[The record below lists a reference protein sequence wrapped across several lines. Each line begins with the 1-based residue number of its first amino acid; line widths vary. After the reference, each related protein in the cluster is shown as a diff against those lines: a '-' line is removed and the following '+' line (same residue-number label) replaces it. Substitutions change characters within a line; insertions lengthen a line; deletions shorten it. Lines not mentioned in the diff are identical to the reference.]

1 MNGHL
6 IRFWAVCIAL
16 WLTVSLASA
25 QIIIIEPPD
34 HHHPPNIIP
43 PRPRPPEIVRQSQFE
58 MRELSVDAAVRDQV
72 AQVRITQVLYNPNSS
87 QIEASYIFPV
97 PADSTIQDFV
107 LMVDGKEMP
116 GKIHTREEARQIY
129 ESIVRRQRDPALLEY
144 IGQGLVQTSVFPIP
158 PNSERKLTMKYTQ
171 VLKADSG
178 AVDFSYP
185 FGSEKMY
192 SRRADRVSLNMRIES
207 KTPIKT
213 VYSPTHE
220 VRIRRDGDHQ
230 ADVGWERSSSDQ
242 KGDFKLIYTLASDP
256 VGATILSWRPDS
268 SDDGYVMLLAS
279 PSVEETQAR
288 AIDKTVI
295 LVLDRSG
302 SMAGPK
308 IDQARKALRFV
319 LERLGPG
326 DTFNILDYDDRVQSF
341 RPELQRNDKETRR
354 AALDYVEGIRPGGST
369 NINDALVQAVDQIKE
384 PKRPSYIIFLTD
396 GLPTAGESNEV
407 AISENVKK
415 ANKNG
420 ARLFC
425 FGVGFDVNTRLLDRL
440 ASQGGNSQFV
450 KQDEDVEAPVSRL
463 YTKLS
468 SPVLAGLKLEVAGSD
483 VNRSYPRDLPDMFR
497 GEQIVWVGRYR
508 ASGSATVKLTG
519 RIDGQDKKFEFKGDL
534 AAAGQGVR
542 NDFIERVWASRR
554 IGFLIDQI
562 DLHGKSTELVNELV
576 DLSRRYG
583 ILTPY
588 TSFLADENTPVASRS
603 ISMGSGGTMSRG
615 DVYKIKDGPN
625 SDRASRELSMLNE
638 TAGEAAVAQRSF
650 KADMKMAGGR
660 SGNVGALSAPPA
672 ATGWA
677 YSGPAPASSLERGR
691 PMTPRDEGLI
701 GRDNAAE
708 TIRRI
713 GPKTFYLRQ
722 GRWIDSEV
730 TEADLNSPIAL
741 ERFSDKYFEMV
752 RSLRSGETRYLVF
765 DQPLI
770 VKLSGK
776 VYKIEPEKDSTQ

>member
-1 MNGHL
+1 MKSRTIRL
-6 IRFWAVCIAL
+6 IAICLMFWLVAPVAL
-16 WLTVSLASA
+16 A
-25 QIIIIEPPD
+25 QIIIIEPPPM
-34 HHHPPNIIP
+34 PPHRPPIIIP
-43 PRPRPPEIVRQSQFE
+43 PRPRPPEIVRPRPFDL
-58 MRELSVDAAVRDQV
+58 RELTVDAAVREQI
-72 AQVRITQVLYNPNSS
+72 AQVRITQVLYNPNPS
-87 QIEASYIFPV
+87 QIEAQYIFPV

-192 SRRADRVSLNMRIES
+192 AKRADRMALNMRIES

-220 VRIRRDGDHQ
+220 VRIRRDGDHR
-230 ADVGWERSSSDQ
+230 ADVSWERASSDQ
-242 KGDFKLIYTLASDP
+242 KGDFKLIYTLADDP
-256 VGATILSWRPDS
+256 VGATILSWRPDA
-268 SDDGYVMLLAS
+268 DDGYVMLLAS
-279 PSVEETQAR
+279 PSVEEKQAR
-288 AIDKTVI
+288 ALDKTVI
-295 LVLDRSG
+295 MVLDRSG
-302 SMAGPK
+302 SMAGTK
-308 IDQARKALRFV
+308 IEQARKALRFV
-319 LERLGPG
+319 LERLGPN
-326 DTFNILDYDDRVQSF
+326 DTFNVMVYDDRVESF
-341 RPELQRNDKETRR
+341 RPELQRNDKDTRG
-354 AALDYVEGIRPGGST
+354 AAIDYVEGIRPGGST
-369 NINDALVQAVDQIKE
+369 NINDALTQAVDQIKD
-384 PKRPSYIIFLTD
+384 PRRPSYVIFLTD

-425 FGVGFDVNTRLLDRL
+425 FGVGLDVNARLLDRL
-440 ASQGGNSQFV
+440 ASQGGASQFV
-450 KQDEDVEAPVSRL
+450 RQEEDVEAPVARL

-468 SPVLAGLKLEVAGSD
+468 SPVLAGVKIEVDGSE

-508 ASGSATVKLTG
+508 TSGAVTVKLTG
-519 RIDGQDKKFEFKGDL
+519 RIEGDERQFEFKGDL
-534 AAAGQGVR
+534 AKAGEGAR
-542 NDFIERVWASRR
+542 NDFIERVWAGRR

-588 TSFLADENTPVASRS
+588 TSFLADENTPIASRVS
-603 ISMGSGGTMSRG
+603 RSSGTMSAG
-615 DVYKIKDGPN
+615 DIYRLKDGPN
-625 SDRASRELSMLNE
+625 SERANKMLGELRS
-638 TAGEAAVAQRSF
+638 TGGEAAIAQREF
-650 KADMKMAGGR
+650 KAGMSGSGMAGGAVR
-660 SGNVGALSAPPA
+660 NAPPA
-672 ATGWA
+672 ANRA
-677 YSGPAPASSLERGR
+677 IVQAMPEVAEDMKR
-691 PMTPRDEGLI
+691 
-701 GRDNAAE
+701 AE
-708 TIRRI
+708 TTVRQI

-722 GRWIDSEV
+722 GRWIDS
-730 TEADLNSPIAL
+730 DLTQAEIDAAVVL
-741 ERFSDKYFEMV
+741 ERFSDSYFELV

-765 DQPLI
+765 EQPVV

-776 VYKIEPEKDSTQ
+776 AYRIDPEKEPAGE

>member
-1 MNGHL
+1 MNGHP
-6 IRFWAVCIAL
+6 IRFWACCFALCIAA
-16 WLTVSLASA
+16 SLASA

-34 HHHPPNIIP
+34 RHHPPNIVP
-43 PRPRPPEIVRQSQFE
+43 PRPRPPEIIRPRQFE
-58 MRELSVDAAVRDQV
+58 MRELSVAAAVRDQF
-72 AQVRITQVLYNPNSS
+72 AQVRITQVLFNPNPS
-87 QIEASYIFPV
+87 QIEAQYIFPV

-192 SRRADRVSLNMRIES
+192 SRRADRMSLNMRIES
-207 KTPIKT
+207 KVPIKT

-220 VRIRRDGDHQ
+220 VRIRRDGDLQ
-230 ADVGWERSSSDQ
+230 ADVSWERSSSDQ

-279 PSVEETQAR
+279 PSVEESQAR
-288 AIDKTVI
+288 ALDKTVI

-302 SMAGPK
+302 SMAGSK

-319 LERLGPG
+319 LERLGPD

-354 AALDYVEGIRPGGST
+354 VALEYVEGIRPGGST
-369 NINDALVQAVDQIKE
+369 NINDALVQAVDQIKD

-415 ANKNG
+415 ANRNG

-425 FGVGFDVNTRLLDRL
+425 FGVGLDVNTRLLDRL
-440 ASQGGNSQFV
+440 AGQGGTSQFV

-463 YTKLS
+463 YTKVS
-468 SPVLAGLKLEVAGSD
+468 SPVLAGLKLDVTGSD

-508 ASGSATVKLTG
+508 ASGPATVKLTG
-519 RIDGQDKKFEFKGDL
+519 RIDGKDRQFEFKGDL
-534 AAAGQGVR
+534 AAAGQVVR

-562 DLHGKSTELVNELV
+562 DLHGKSSELVGELV
-576 DLSRRYG
+576 DLSKRYG

-588 TSFLADENTPVASRS
+588 TSFLADENAVYDATNGARS
-603 ISMGSGGTMSRG
+603 SG
-615 DVYKIKDGPN
+615 DVFRLKDGRGAMME
-625 SDRASRELSMLNE
+625 RASRELSSLSVTE
-638 TAGEAAVAQRSF
+638 GADAVAQRGF
-650 KADMKMAGGR
+650 KAELKAAGAR
-660 SGNVGALSAPPA
+660 SGNVGALSAPSA
-672 ATGWA
+672 AMGQA
-677 YSGPAPASSLERGR
+677 YSGPATTASSLERKR
-691 PMTPRDEGLI
+691 LNASHDEYRAGK
-701 GRDNAAE
+701 DNAAE

-730 TEADLNSPIAL
+730 TEAELNSPIAL

-752 RSLRSGETRYLVF
+752 RALRPGETRYLVF

-770 VKLSGK
+770 VKLSGM
-776 VYKIEPEKDSTQ
+776 VYRIDPEKDSTQ